1 MNLLR
6 VGTDVIRVCLS
17 CGPYCRSV
25 RTVLRMWMDL
35 YPDDFDSPPYHRAL
49 MTLIKFVEE
58 EIPCGAMEEVGTRSK
73 KLFLHFS
80 TAVNEAEIG
89 QKGV

>member
-1 MNLLR
+1 M
-6 VGTDVIRVCLS
+6 
-17 CGPYCRSV
+17 
-25 RTVLRMWMDL
+25 RMWMDL